1 MLEKEG
7 ERGGGGMERDGRSEN
22 WTDERIH
29 IGCFY
34 DDIMWC
40 LVIRLIEP
48 LPVYLFLLIFIFSCL
63 KELSH

>member
-1 MLEKEG
+1 MRKR
-7 ERGGGGMERDGRSEN
+7 ERERGGGMERDGRSEN

-40 LVIRLIEP
+40 LVIRLYRTSSRIP
-48 LPVYLFLLIFIFSCL
+48 FFANFYFFLA
-63 KELSH
+63 